1 MKKIL
6 SSLLL
11 LLAVCL
17 TSCEYDN
24 YDEPNSILQ
33 GKVVYNGQNIY
44 VRNNQVTF
52 RLYEP
57 GWELSAST
65 YMDVQIAQDG
75 TFKASVYGGK
85 TYKLIRQAN
94 IGPWVNPTTADTI
107 TVSNYNGRDQIA
119 MEVTPYYMLENAN
132 ITYSNKVVT
141 GTCTVNQITAG
152 RDIEYVGLYAG
163 RNVIIDNSYNFGY
176 SSTASAAAQP
186 ADGETITLTVDLSSL
201 SVNSTANSLPSTGF
215 IYARMGL
222 KISGIDAMIY
232 TEPFKLSI

>member
-1 MKKIL
+1 MKKIT
-6 SSLLL
+6 SLLVL
-11 LLAVCL
+11 VLAVCL
-17 TSCEYDN
+17 ASCSYDN
-24 YDEPNSILQ
+24 YDEPNVLLQ

-75 TFKASVYGGK
+75 TFKAAVYAGK

-94 IGPWVNPTTADTI
+94 IGPWVNPTPSDTI
-107 TVSNYNGRDQIA
+107 TVANFNGREEVI

-141 GTCTVNQITAG
+141 GSCTIDKITDG
-152 RDIEYVGLYAG
+152 REIEYVGLYAG
-163 RNVIIDNSYNFGY
+163 RNIIVDNTFNFGH
-176 SSTASAAAQP
+176 SDTAGNVQP
-186 ADGETITLTVDLSSL
+186 VDGETVTLSVDLSGL
-201 SVNSTANSLPSTGF
+201 SVNSTSNSLPSTGF